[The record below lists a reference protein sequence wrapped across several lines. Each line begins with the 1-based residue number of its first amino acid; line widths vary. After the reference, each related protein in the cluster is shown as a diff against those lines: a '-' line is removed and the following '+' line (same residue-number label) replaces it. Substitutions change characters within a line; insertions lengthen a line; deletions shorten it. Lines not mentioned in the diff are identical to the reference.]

1 MLILSILYYKMFC
14 SIEDAWGSD
23 FDNDGKSLDSDKSE
37 EFRAREYTMTES
49 SDNSKSESKQY
60 SQYMKLK
67 EKFGQHYVPTYDDKV
82 CIAVN
87 THINKC
93 SVCRARY
100 LQQQKPTI
108 DLSQFMNSIVE
119 KFHANSDAITL
130 ILICIM
136 ILLIIK
142 LFNK

>member
-37 EFRAREYTMTES
+37 EFRAREY
-49 SDNSKSESKQY
+49 KQY

-67 EKFGQHYVPTYDDKV
+67 EKFGQHDVPTYDDKV

>member
-1 MLILSILYYKMFC
+1 MYC

-23 FDNDGKSLDSDKSE
+23 FNNDVKSVDSDKSE
-37 EFRAREYTMTES
+37 EFKAREYKLDES
-49 SDNSKSESKQY
+49 PVNERKQY
-60 SQYMKLK
+60 MQYMQLK
-67 EKFGQHYVPTYDDKV
+67 EKFGNPENHDDKV

-93 SVCRARY
+93 ATCRARY
-100 LQQQKPTI
+100 MKNLQRPSISISTI
-108 DLSQFMNSIVE
+108 SEQIME
-119 KFHANSDAITL
+119 KINNNSDTVTL